1 MKPDSVVRDMTR
13 TLISFTLLAFGCFA
27 QSTPPKATDVPRE
40 EIDAIAKTIGSSVG
54 DLAARVVNVNNDYNV
69 GVYVVHFPKT
79 TGPSNGTGQI
89 HHLITEVYYV
99 RKGAGT
105 LVTGGTLE
113 NPRESAPDANNV
125 RTQVGPTA
133 AGKVIGGTSRKI
145 KEGDVFIVPP
155 DTPHYLSEVTEDIEY
170 VIVRTDPKKL
180 LPVK

>member
-1 MKPDSVVRDMTR
+1 MLRPASLA
-13 TLISFTLLAFGCFA
+13 LICSCLCLAQTA
-27 QSTPPKATDVPRE
+27 PPKATDVPGE
-40 EIDAIAKTIGSSVG
+40 DIEAIAKSIGAGVG

-79 TGPSNGTGQI
+79 TGPSAGNGQM

-105 LVTGGTLE
+105 LVTGGALE
-113 NPRESAPDANNV
+113 NPKESAPDANNV

-133 AGKVIGGTSRKI
+133 AGKVIGGATRKI

-170 VIVRTDPKKL
+170 VIVRMDPRKL
-180 LPVK
+180 LPIK